1 MDFPYPYCKTQSN
14 IKYAW
19 CGLSRLLQNTS
30 SCRKHSQKGILKHPT
45 ARKRLKTRKESENSC
60 RPGFDKTTGPC
71 WRAALPQRCRPAGRP
86 APGRAGRGGPVRGDP
101 WRAGPRPG
109 AEPCCPLLAP
119 SGPSPSGGLRQ
130 PRGDAESPR
139 VSLARGDGV
148 QAETSPPPAAR
159 NALGLSR
166 HDETWR

>member
-1 MDFPYPYCKTQSN
+1 M
-14 IKYAW
+14 
-19 CGLSRLLQNTS
+19 
-30 SCRKHSQKGILKHPT
+30 
-45 ARKRLKTRKESENSC
+45 
-60 RPGFDKTTGPC
+60 
-71 WRAALPQRCRPAGRP
+71 
-86 APGRAGRGGPVRGDP
+86 RGDP

-159 NALGLSR
+159 NALGLSYLPEGNTMKPDVR
-166 HDETWR
+166 FLRGSCAGSEQQGSLQAIIPILLCSVLVFAVEVIFRGT